1 VDGARVRKT
10 KLVIA
15 LEKRADVPSV
25 ARSVK
30 EIHPRLLYLIT
41 EDWYFWSHRLD
52 LARVA
57 RQAGFDVS
65 IATRVTD
72 HGERIRREGFR
83 LIPITLRRR
92 SRNPFVELAALL
104 ELVRV
109 YRRERP
115 MIVHHVALKPILYGS
130 IAARWAR
137 VPVVVNSFAGLGYAF
152 TEQQRRGGFLLA
164 CLRQALRLL
173 LKLNRSVVVFQ
184 NRDDRDLFVREDVV
198 ALPQTRIIP
207 GSGIDTET
215 FNIRPL
221 PSGDPIVLL
230 ASRMLWDKGIGDF
243 IEAVRH
249 LKSADVS
256 ARFVLVGRCDEH
268 NPAAIPPEQIHH
280 WVHAGLV
287 EYWGHRD
294 DMAETLALATI
305 VVLPSYREGLP
316 KVLLEA
322 AACGKPLVA
331 SDVPGCRDIVIPG
344 VNGILVPARN
354 PAALAQAIDSL
365 LRDSSL
371 RMAMG
376 DAGRETVV
384 RRFSVEPIASQT
396 VNLYRELLAVPG
408 GGMQVAGSA

>member
-1 VDGARVRKT
+1 MTDR
-10 KLVIA
+10 
-15 LEKRADVPSV
+15 
-25 ARSVK
+25 
-30 EIHPRLLYLIT
+30 PRLLYLIT

-57 RQAGFDVS
+57 RQARFDVS

-83 LIPITLRRR
+83 LFPITLRRR
-92 SRNPFVELAALL
+92 SSNPFVELAAVL
-104 ELVRV
+104 ELVRL

-130 IAARWAR
+130 IAAWCAG
-137 VPVVVNSFAGLGYAF
+137 VPVVVNAFAGLGYAF
-152 TEQQRRGGFLLA
+152 TDQQRRGGFLRTS
-164 CLRQALRLL
+164 LRVALKVL

-184 NRDDRDLFVREDVV
+184 NQDDRDLFVGGHVV
-198 ALPQTRIIP
+198 ALSQARIIP
-207 GSGIDTET
+207 GSGIDTES

-243 IEAVRH
+243 VEAARR
-249 LKSADVS
+249 LKSGAVS

-268 NPAAIPPEQIHH
+268 NPAAIAPEQLQR
-280 WVHAGLV
+280 WVDEGLV
-287 EYWGHRD
+287 EWWGHRD

-322 AACGKPLVA
+322 AACGKPLIA
-331 SDVPGCRDIVIPG
+331 ADVPGCRDIVTPG
-344 VNGILVPARN
+344 VNGILVPARD
-354 PAALAQAIDSL
+354 PAALAKAIDSL
-365 LRDSSL
+365 LGDSSL
-371 RMAMG
+371 RIAMG
-376 DAGRETVV
+376 VAGREAVV
-384 RRFSVEPIASQT
+384 RGFSVERIAGQT
-396 VNLYRELLAVPG
+396 VDLYRELLKETGV
-408 GGMQVAGSA
+408 QTQTAGSA